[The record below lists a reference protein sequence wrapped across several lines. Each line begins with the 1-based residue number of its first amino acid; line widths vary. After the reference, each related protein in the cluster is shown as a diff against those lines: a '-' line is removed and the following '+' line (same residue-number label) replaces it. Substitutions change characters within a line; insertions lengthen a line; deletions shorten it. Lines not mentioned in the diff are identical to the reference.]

1 MKQIFQYSNKQN
13 SSKQNSGKQ
22 SSGEFVIKSN
32 RAEMIFDSQD
42 YNSNFPQP
50 DEVALKLSESLQ
62 EKIGLAIMENGGSIS
77 FEQYMQMALYEPGLG
92 YYSAGSSKFGEQGDF
107 VTAPE
112 ISPLFSR
119 CIARQCQQV
128 LSEISSSKSSC
139 SILEFGPGTGTMAI
153 DIMLELARN
162 NTLPETYYLLEPSA
176 DLRQRQQSN
185 IKNTIPQLEDRFVWL
200 DRLPEERIRGVI
212 LANEVIDAMP
222 VKRIVID
229 SDIQEYAVSCDSGA
243 NDETRFQWL
252 KTDIDQD
259 LKSDMQEMFDTLGE
273 SLATPYITEINC
285 NIKPWINSLN
295 DVLDQGL
302 ILISDYGY
310 PRKEYFHPQRHTGTL
325 ICHYRHQ
332 VHDDPFLYPGLQ
344 DITASVEF
352 TTVAEAAVDAGL
364 HVSGFTTQAHFL
376 IGCGLDQF
384 VSEFESD
391 DVAER
396 SKMTQQVSKLTMP
409 GEMGEKFKFIGLSK
423 NLDTSALDIR
433 LCGFSFIDQ
442 RSRL

>member
-1 MKQIFQYSNKQN
+1 
-13 SSKQNSGKQ
+13 
-22 SSGEFVIKSN
+22 
-32 RAEMIFDSQD
+32 MIVDSQD
-42 YNSNFPQP
+42 YNSNLPQP
-50 DEVALKLSESLQ
+50 DEIALKLSESLQ
-62 EKIGLAIMENGGSIS
+62 EKIRLAITESGGSIS

-185 IKNTIPQLEDRFVWL
+185 IKNTIPQLEERFVWL

-229 SDIQEYAVSCDSGA
+229 SDIQEYAVGCDCGA
-243 NDETRFQWL
+243 
-252 KTDIDQD
+252 K
-259 LKSDMQEMFDTLGE
+259 G
-273 SLATPYITEINC
+273 
-285 NIKPWINSLN
+285 
-295 DVLDQGL
+295 
-302 ILISDYGY
+302 
-310 PRKEYFHPQRHTGTL
+310 
-325 ICHYRHQ
+325 
-332 VHDDPFLYPGLQ
+332 
-344 DITASVEF
+344 
-352 TTVAEAAVDAGL
+352 
-364 HVSGFTTQAHFL
+364 
-376 IGCGLDQF
+376 
-384 VSEFESD
+384 
-391 DVAER
+391 
-396 SKMTQQVSKLTMP
+396 
-409 GEMGEKFKFIGLSK
+409 
-423 NLDTSALDIR
+423 
-433 LCGFSFIDQ
+433 
-442 RSRL
+442 

>member
-1 MKQIFQYSNKQN
+1 
-13 SSKQNSGKQ
+13 
-22 SSGEFVIKSN
+22 
-32 RAEMIFDSQD
+32 MIVDSQD
-42 YNSNFPQP
+42 YNSNLPQP
-50 DEVALKLSESLQ
+50 DEIALKLSKTLQ
-62 EKIGLAIMENGGSIS
+62 EKMRLAIVENGGSIS

-128 LSEISSSKSSC
+128 LSEISSTEVCSS
-139 SILEFGPGTGTMAI
+139 SIFELGPGTGTMAI

-176 DLRQRQQSN
+176 DLRQRQQLN
-185 IKNTIPQLEDRFVWL
+185 IRNTIPQLEKRFVWL
-200 DRLPEERIRGVI
+200 DRLPEERINGVI

-229 SDIQEYAVSCDSGA
+229 SDIQEYAVSCDFGA
-243 NDETRFQWL
+243 KGETRFQWL
-252 KTDIDQD
+252 KTDLDQD
-259 LKSDMQEMFDTLGE
+259 LKSDMQEMFDTLEE
-273 SLATPYITEINC
+273 SLVTPYITEINC
-285 NIKPWINSLN
+285 NIKPWVNSLS

-310 PRKEYFHPQRHTGTL
+310 PRAEYFHPQRHTGTL

-396 SKMTQQVSKLTMP
+396 SKVTQQVSKLTMP
-409 GEMGEKFKFIGLSK
+409 GEMGEKFKFIGLTK
-423 NLDTSALDIR
+423 NLDVQ
-433 LCGFSFIDQ
+433 LCGFGFIDQ